1 MQRKQDPIQYC
12 KSCNTI
18 LKRKRYGETLES
30 MNNFMRRKYCNQKC
44 MAKGQE
50 IPNPGRN
57 RLKYMHLKKPSC
69 ETCGSIENICGH
81 HKDGNYN
88 NNTDCNLM
96 TLCGSC
102 HTSLHHRQGDMLT
115 KKEKTPCYACGK
127 QSYRRGLCPTHL
139 TRFKKY
145 GSPYLTK
152 IKIGRSYQL
161 VWDRGIRSGQISADS
176 QQESL
181 SE

>member
-12 KSCNTI
+12 KSCNTL

-57 RLKYMHLKKPSC
+57 RLKYMHLKKPLC
-69 ETCGSIENICGH
+69 ENCESTENLCGH
-81 HKDGNYN
+81 HKDGDWN
-88 NNTDCNLM
+88 NNDQSNLM
-96 TLCGSC
+96 TLCNSC
-102 HTSLHHRQGDMLT
+102 HTKLHHKQGDILT
-115 KKEKTPCYACGK
+115 KKDKMPCYACGRP
-127 QSYRRGLCPTHL
+127 SYRRGLCHTHL

-145 GSPYLTK
+145 GTPYLTK
-152 IKIGRSYQL
+152 KKVGASYQL
-161 VWDRGIRSGQISADS
+161 VEDRGIRSGQESAGS
-176 QQESL
+176 QQESP